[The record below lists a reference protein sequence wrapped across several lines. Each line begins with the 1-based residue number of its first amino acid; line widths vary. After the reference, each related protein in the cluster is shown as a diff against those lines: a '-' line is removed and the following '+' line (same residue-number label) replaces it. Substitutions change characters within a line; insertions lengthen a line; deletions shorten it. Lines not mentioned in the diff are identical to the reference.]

1 MLSQGVDEAGV
12 RGIVRPN
19 GTQHHRRSVF
29 IFFPWM
35 LLIKFENASELIE
48 KAPKSPA
55 PVYLLRVGLVL
66 IRCPPVTGNFMLLK
80 HLETQVDSWFQYVT
94 GS

>member
-12 RGIVRPN
+12 RGIVCPN
-19 GTQHHRRSVF
+19 GTQHHCRSVF
-29 IFFPWM
+29 IFSPWL

-48 KAPKSPA
+48 KAH
-55 PVYLLRVGLVL
+55 L
-66 IRCPPVTGNFMLLK
+66 IRCPPTTGKFMLFK

>member
-12 RGIVRPN
+12 KDIVRPN
-19 GTQHHRRSVF
+19 GTQHHCRSVF
-29 IFFPWM
+29 IFSPWL

-48 KAPKSPA
+48 KA
-55 PVYLLRVGLVL
+55 YL
-66 IRCPPVTGNFMLLK
+66 IRCPPATGNFMLFK

>member
-19 GTQHHRRSVF
+19 GMQHHCRSVF
-29 IFFPWM
+29 VFFPWM

-48 KAPKSPA
+48 KAPQPPA

-66 IRCPPVTGNFMLLK
+66 IRCPPATGNFMLFKTFGDAGRQL
-80 HLETQVDSWFQYVT
+80 VSICNR
-94 GS
+94 